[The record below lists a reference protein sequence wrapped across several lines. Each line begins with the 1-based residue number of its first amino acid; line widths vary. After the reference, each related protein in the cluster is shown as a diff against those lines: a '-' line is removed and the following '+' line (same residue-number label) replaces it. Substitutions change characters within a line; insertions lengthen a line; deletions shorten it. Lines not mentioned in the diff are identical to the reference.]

1 MLEFPINGPD
11 GQKNTTKVGLGLDPF
26 TEMILSFL
34 QQPYWAGVE
43 VWWKDEAD
51 WYHLNYSAE
60 Y

>member
-43 VWWKDEAD
+43 VWLKDEAD
-51 WYHLNYSAE
+51 
-60 Y
+60 